1 VGVSVGTFGYNISG
15 FKMKSIFL
23 KLVVFVMLL
32 TLTGVQAAES
42 DIFDQPITAKFQ
54 NTELS
59 SAFKQLSEESGIQI
73 IYDKSLS
80 NKTVSGLYDNTP
92 FLNVIQRMLSRENHT
107 LTMDRQRKILFVRG
121 FGESQYVSTDIS
133 PDGRYMTDLGIPL
146 DKLRALHVKQ
156 TEEYVQSSN
165 NMDEFLD
172 ELGMTRGELR
182 RMQEKQGA
190 QFEQQEQNPDQ
201 FLAELNM
208 TRGQMQKML
217 TRQLNDYEQ
226 EISDDNAVI
235 SETGMTRGQQH
246 EMLKN
251 QALKFE
257 EQRNNDAEF
266 LPEIGMTRGEHKR
279 LLTQQSK
286 KFEDHLTL

>member
-1 VGVSVGTFGYNISG
+1 
-15 FKMKSIFL
+15 M
-23 KLVVFVMLL
+23 FV
-32 TLTGVQAAES
+32 TAASVQAAES

-59 SAFKQLSEESGIQI
+59 SAFKQLSEDTGIQI

-80 NKTVSGLYDNTP
+80 DKTVSGLYDDTP

-121 FGESQYVSTDIS
+121 FGESQYVTTDIS
-133 PDGRYMTDLGIPL
+133 PDGSYMTDLGIPL

-156 TEEYVQSSN
+156 TEEYVQNTN

-172 ELGMTRGELR
+172 ELSMTRGELR
-182 RMQEKQGA
+182 HMQEKQGA

-201 FLAELNM
+201 FLTELNM
-208 TRGQMQKML
+208 TRGEMQKML
-217 TRQLNDYEQ
+217 AKQLNDYEQ
-226 EISDDNAVI
+226 EINNDNAMI
-235 SETGMTRGQQH
+235 SETGMTRGQQR
-246 EMLKN
+246 EMLNN
-251 QALKFE
+251 QALKFQE
-257 EQRNNDAEF
+257 RQNDDGEF

-279 LLTQQSK
+279 LLAQQSK